1 MSKQTSNTMS
11 KPNRTKTLIVTE
23 TVRYEFEV
31 PASMPESDLSL
42 RRFFAAKSNPWSDAD
57 FSAVTERDFEIEA
70 QPFER
75 GSFTESETARPLAAR

>member
-1 MSKQTSNTMS
+1 MPSSLTLNTTGNQTRTQKQTMS
-11 KPNRTKTLIVTE
+11 KPMNKMNETKTLIVTE

-57 FSAVTERDFEIEA
+57 FSAVTERDFEM
-70 QPFER
+70 
-75 GSFTESETARPLAAR
+75 ESA